1 MNYLKVNRY
10 ILDRYFEKGAPT
22 IILHKDAPRVTVC
35 FSTVFFTLPAGEM
48 VIDDTNM
55 TAASAGLYDS
65 LLSGYKTGDASE
77 ATFHGELIPPELK
90 GHKITKLYNGASTR
104 YVDSRLLKLFEDKY
118 RNITYWFCDDIDKY
132 PIIYVVDCEEVVGG
146 ILPVKY
152 GEV

>member
-22 IILHKDAPRVTVC
+22 IILHKDAPRVTIV
-35 FSTVFFTLPAGEM
+35 FDTLFFTLPAGQM
-48 VIDDTNM
+48 IIDDTNM
-55 TAASAGLYDS
+55 KIASEGLYNTVLD
-65 LLSGYKTGDASE
+65 GYKNGDAAE
-77 ATFHGELIPPELK
+77 ATFHGEIIPSDTK
-90 GHKITKLYNGASTR
+90 HKLTKLYNGATTR

-146 ILPVKY
+146 ILPVKRS
-152 GEV
+152 EV